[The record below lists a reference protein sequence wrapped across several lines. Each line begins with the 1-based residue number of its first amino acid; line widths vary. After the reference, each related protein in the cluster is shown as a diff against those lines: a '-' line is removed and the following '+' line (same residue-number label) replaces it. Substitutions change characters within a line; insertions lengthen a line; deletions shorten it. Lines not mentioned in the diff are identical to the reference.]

1 MIYQTPRQFGKTIS
15 QKLYVVSNKLAQHN
29 PISLLEAWNFV
40 LEYWRNN
47 YGKELTYELVEK
59 EYLKGIRMESNI
71 TFYTTK
77 VTDRE
82 EWIEAS
88 AGIYGEEFREQ
99 TIRYLNS
106 FDILAQDFDFI
117 FVCDNFGEVVGR
129 CIVAPPREAIFGF
142 IIDNRY
148 RHKGY
153 GKKLLQ
159 HVIDTYKG
167 TLKLDTNNTLFFYLA
182 ENLGFKYVG
191 TIIDEI
197 TNLPTLKME
206 RVSDG

>member
-1 MIYQTPRQFGKTIS
+1 MK
-15 QKLYVVSNKLAQHN
+15 
-29 PISLLEAWNFV
+29 
-40 LEYWRNN
+40 
-47 YGKELTYELVEK
+47 
-59 EYLKGIRMESNI
+59 SNI

-77 VTDRE
+77 VTDRG

-117 FVCDNFGEVVGR
+117 FICDNFGEVVGR
-129 CIVAPPREAIFGF
+129 CIVAPHREAIFGF
-142 IIDNRY
+142 IIDSRY

-159 HVIDTYKG
+159 HIIDTYKG
-167 TLKLDTNNTLFFYLA
+167 TLKLDTSNTLFFYMA
-182 ENLGFKYVG
+182 ENLGFKYIG

-197 TNLPTLKME
+197 TNLPTLQM
-206 RVSDG
+206 RRN

>member
-1 MIYQTPRQFGKTIS
+1 MK
-15 QKLYVVSNKLAQHN
+15 
-29 PISLLEAWNFV
+29 
-40 LEYWRNN
+40 
-47 YGKELTYELVEK
+47 
-59 EYLKGIRMESNI
+59 SNI

-117 FVCDNFGEVVGR
+117 FICDNFGEVVGR
-129 CIVAPPREAIFGF
+129 CIVAPYREAIFGF
-142 IIDNRY
+142 IIDSRY

-153 GKKLLQ
+153 GKKM
-159 HVIDTYKG
+159 VTKAVEFAREKG
-167 TLKLDTNNTLFFYLA
+167 IK
-182 ENLGFKYVG
+182 
-191 TIIDEI
+191 I
-197 TNLPTLKME
+197 LPLCPFAKSVFDKTPEFRDVL
-206 RVSDG
+206 

>member
-1 MIYQTPRQFGKTIS
+1 MK
-15 QKLYVVSNKLAQHN
+15 
-29 PISLLEAWNFV
+29 
-40 LEYWRNN
+40 
-47 YGKELTYELVEK
+47 
-59 EYLKGIRMESNI
+59 SNI

-99 TIRYLNS
+99 TIKYLQS

-117 FVCDNFGEVVGR
+117 FICDNFGEVVGR

-142 IIDNRY
+142 IIDTRY
-148 RHKGY
+148 RQKGY
-153 GKKLLQ
+153 GKQLLQ

-167 TLKLDTNNTLFFYLA
+167 TLKLDTSNTLFFYVA

-191 TIIDEI
+191 TTIDEI

-206 RVSDG
+206 RLYND

>member
-1 MIYQTPRQFGKTIS
+1 
-15 QKLYVVSNKLAQHN
+15 
-29 PISLLEAWNFV
+29 
-40 LEYWRNN
+40 
-47 YGKELTYELVEK
+47 
-59 EYLKGIRMESNI
+59 MESNI

-77 VTDRE
+77 EVDVA

-88 AGIYGEEFREQ
+88 AGIYGEDFREQ
-99 TIRYLNS
+99 TLKYLSS

-117 FVCDNFGEVVGR
+117 CICDNFGEVVGR

-148 RHKGY
+148 RYKGY

-167 TLKLDTNNTLFFYLA
+167 TLKLDTSNTLFFYLA
-182 ENLGFKYVG
+182 ENLGFKYVR
-191 TIIDEI
+191 TTIDEI
-197 TNLPTLKME
+197 TNLPTLKM
-206 RVSDG
+206 RRN

>member
-1 MIYQTPRQFGKTIS
+1 MK
-15 QKLYVVSNKLAQHN
+15 
-29 PISLLEAWNFV
+29 
-40 LEYWRNN
+40 
-47 YGKELTYELVEK
+47 
-59 EYLKGIRMESNI
+59 SNI
-71 TFYTTK
+71 IFYTTK

-99 TIRYLNS
+99 TIKYLQS

-117 FVCDNFGEVVGR
+117 FICDNFGEVVGR

-142 IIDNRY
+142 IIDTRY

-167 TLKLDTNNTLFFYLA
+167 TLKLDTSNTLFFYVA
-182 ENLGFKYVG
+182 ENLGFKYVE
-191 TIIDEI
+191 TTIDEI
-197 TNLPTLKME
+197 TNLPTLKMRRE
-206 RVSDG
+206 EDEK

>member
-1 MIYQTPRQFGKTIS
+1 MK
-15 QKLYVVSNKLAQHN
+15 
-29 PISLLEAWNFV
+29 
-40 LEYWRNN
+40 
-47 YGKELTYELVEK
+47 
-59 EYLKGIRMESNI
+59 SNI
-71 TFYTTK
+71 TIYTTK
-77 VTDRE
+77 VADRE

-106 FDILAQDFDFI
+106 FDILDRNFDFI
-117 FVCDNFGEVVGR
+117 LIYDNFGEVVGR
-129 CIVAPPREAIFGF
+129 CIVSPYREAIFGF
-142 IIDNRY
+142 IIDSRY

-167 TLKLDTNNTLFFYLA
+167 TLKLDTSNTLFFYLA
-182 ENLGFKYVG
+182 ENLGFKYIG
-191 TIIDEI
+191 TTIDGI

-206 RVSDG
+206 RI

>member
-1 MIYQTPRQFGKTIS
+1 MK
-15 QKLYVVSNKLAQHN
+15 
-29 PISLLEAWNFV
+29 
-40 LEYWRNN
+40 
-47 YGKELTYELVEK
+47 
-59 EYLKGIRMESNI
+59 SNI
-71 TFYTTK
+71 IFYTTK

-88 AGIYGEEFREQ
+88 AGIYGEEFREK
-99 TIRYLNS
+99 TIRYLSS
-106 FDILAQDFDFI
+106 FDILAENFDFI
-117 FVCDNFGEVVGR
+117 FICDNFGEVVGR
-129 CIVAPPREAIFGF
+129 CIVSPHREAIFGF
-142 IIDNRY
+142 IIDVRY

-159 HVIDTYKG
+159 HCIDTYKG
-167 TLKLDTNNTLFFYLA
+167 TLKLDTSNTLFFYLA

-197 TNLPTLKME
+197 TNLPTLKMK

>member
-1 MIYQTPRQFGKTIS
+1 MK
-15 QKLYVVSNKLAQHN
+15 
-29 PISLLEAWNFV
+29 
-40 LEYWRNN
+40 
-47 YGKELTYELVEK
+47 
-59 EYLKGIRMESNI
+59 SNI

-88 AGIYGEEFREQ
+88 VGIYGEEFREQ
-99 TIRYLNS
+99 TIKYLQS

-117 FVCDNFGEVVGR
+117 FICDNFGEVVGR

-167 TLKLDTNNTLFFYLA
+167 TLKLDTSNTLFFYVA

-191 TIIDEI
+191 TTIDEI
-197 TNLPTLKME
+197 TNLPTLKMRRE
-206 RVSDG
+206 EDEK